1 MKTNAILL
9 ALLIFCMS
17 LAGCISQTDGVAEV
31 TLTDDQV
38 HAIVDEHLEDFLTNV
53 SIVVNEEITNNN
65 QYAAPE
71 LNYQAIILDVNQ
83 ENLTTP
89 FEHNS
94 RTAVTINDAFNTT
107 SGYMYNVHNI
117 ALHIESQYENKTT
130 TLGYVDF
137 TSQCGELTDESRYYL
152 TELQSGNFLP
162 ITLANFVSMDCTIDV
177 EITGSL
183 WYISGTAIDFYDGIS
198 SIYME
203 IIVEQVAV
211 SINTN

>member
-1 MKTNAILL
+1 M
-9 ALLIFCMS
+9 
-17 LAGCISQTDGVAEV
+17 
-31 TLTDDQV
+31 
-38 HAIVDEHLEDFLTNV
+38 
-53 SIVVNEEITNNN
+53 
-65 QYAAPE
+65 
-71 LNYQAIILDVNQ
+71 DVNQ